1 MLEVKVPGKLYL
13 AGEYSVVEPGH
24 KAVVMAIDKFIKV
37 RISYSDIGQIYVD
50 GKNPIQYYRK
60 NKKIILE
67 DEDQY
72 YKYVLKAMEIAEEF
86 LQAKG
91 FNLEYYRLEIFSDL
105 DSDKHKKYGLGS
117 SGAVV
122 VATIKAILELYS
134 YHYSKL
140 DLFKLSALSTILLN
154 PKSSCGDLAASA
166 YTGLIK
172 YQSFS
177 RLDILEEYKKT
188 DILNIIDKEW
198 EYLDIEKI
206 NMDNTLYVEVGWSGE
221 EASTEKLVDKSRSKL
236 DKTYMENFLIESDA
250 IVENVSLAL
259 VEGNLNLLKAEIKA
273 NRDLLNDYAKAT
285 GFKYEIDK
293 LKILINTAV
302 IVGYASKA
310 SGAGGGDCGIAIG
323 LIENKKQLIEEWE
336 KAGIINLDLKIFE
349 EHNE

>member
-13 AGEYSVVEPGH
+13 AGEYAVVEPGH

-72 YKYVLKAMEIAEEF
+72 YKYVLKAMEIVEEF

-236 DKTYMENFLIESDA
+236 DKTYMENFLIQADA
-250 IVENVSLAL
+250 SIENVSLAL

-285 GFKYEIDK
+285 GF
-293 LKILINTAV
+293 
-302 IVGYASKA
+302 
-310 SGAGGGDCGIAIG
+310 
-323 LIENKKQLIEEWE
+323 
-336 KAGIINLDLKIFE
+336 
-349 EHNE
+349 

>member
-13 AGEYSVVEPGH
+13 AGEYAVVEPGH
-24 KAVVMAIDKFIKV
+24 KAVVMAIDKFIKIK
-37 RISYSDIGQIYVD
+37 ISYSDIGQIHVD
-50 GKNPIQYYRK
+50 GKKPIQYYRK

-86 LQAKG
+86 LQAKK
-91 FNLEYYRLEIFSDL
+91 FDLEYYKLEIFSDL
-105 DSDKHKKYGLGS
+105 DSDQHKKYGLGS

-140 DLFKLSALSTILLN
+140 DLFKLSALATILLN
-154 PKSSCGDLAASA
+154 PKSSCGDLAASV

-172 YQSFS
+172 YHSFS
-177 RLDILEEYKKT
+177 RLDILEKYKET
-188 DILNIIDKEW
+188 DILNIINNDWK
-198 EYLDIEKI
+198 YLDIQKI
-206 NMDNTLYVEVGWSGE
+206 SMDNTLDVEVGWSGE
-221 EASTEKLVDKSRSKL
+221 EASTEKLVEKSRIKS
-236 DKTYMENFLIESDA
+236 DKTYMDKFLIESDA

-259 VEGNLNLLKAEIKA
+259 EEGNLDLLKAVIKE

-285 GFKYEIDK
+285 GINYEINK
-293 LKILINTAV
+293 LKILIDTAV
-302 IVGYASKA
+302 SSGYASKA

-323 LIENKKQLIEEWE
+323 LVENRKHLIEEWE
-336 KAGIINLDLKIFE
+336 KVGIINLDLKIFE
-349 EHNE
+349 E

>member
-13 AGEYSVVEPGH
+13 AGEYAVVEPGH

-154 PKSSCGDLAASA
+154 PESSCGDLAASA

-259 VEGNLNLLKAEIKA
+259 EEGNLNLLKAEIKE
-273 NRDLLNDYAKAT
+273 NRYLLNDYAKVI

-293 LKILINTAV
+293 LEILINTAV

>member
-13 AGEYSVVEPGH
+13 AGEYAVVEPGH
-24 KAVVMAIDKFIKV
+24 KAVVMAIDKFIKI
-37 RISYSDIGQIYVD
+37 RISYSEIGQIHVA
-50 GKNPIQYYRK
+50 GKKPIQYYRK
-60 NKKIILE
+60 NKKIILK

-91 FNLEYYRLEIFSDL
+91 LDLEYYKLEIFSDL
-105 DSDKHKKYGLGS
+105 DSDQHKKYGLGS

-140 DLFKLSALSTILLN
+140 DLFKLSSLATILLN
-154 PKSSCGDLAASA
+154 PKSSCGDLAASV

-177 RLDILEEYKKT
+177 RLDILEKYKKT
-188 DILNIIDKEW
+188 DILNIVNNDWK
-198 EYLDIEKI
+198 YLGIQKI
-206 NMDNTLYVEVGWSGE
+206 NMDNTLDVEVGWSGE
-221 EASTEKLVDKSRSKL
+221 EASTEELVDKSRSKL
-236 DKTYMENFLIESDA
+236 DKTYMENFLMKSDA

-259 VEGNLNLLKAEIKA
+259 EEGNLDLLKAEIKE
-273 NRDLLNDYAKAT
+273 NRDLLNGYAKAT

-293 LKILINTAV
+293 LKILIDTAV
-302 IVGYASKA
+302 TVGYASKA

-323 LIENKKQLIEEWE
+323 LVENKKHLIEELE
-336 KAGIINLDLKIFE
+336 KVGIINLDLKIFE
-349 EHNE
+349 E